1 MHRGGCSDGST
12 QDGWSVAVTWP
23 ALFGVFLLSHLAGD
37 FLLQTDW
44 QASHKGQ
51 VARGGA
57 PHRALGAHGLTYTLA
72 FVPALLWVAAE
83 SGAAAAL
90 GIALL
95 VMLPHMLIDDGRLVA
110 AWVHRVKRVHGTPTT
125 VVRLG
130 VDQTLHV
137 LALAAVAFLVT
148 G

>member
-1 MHRGGCSDGST
+1 
-12 QDGWSVAVTWP
+12 VAVTWP

-44 QASHKGQ
+44 QANHKGHES
-51 VARGGA
+51 RGRG
-57 PHRALGAHGLTYTLA
+57 PHRALGVHGITYTLA

-83 SGAAAAL
+83 SGAAVAL
-90 GIALL
+90 GVAVL
-95 VMLPHMLIDDGRLVA
+95 VLLPHVVIDDGRLVG
-110 AWVHRVKRVHGTPTT
+110 AWVHHVKRVHGTPTT

-137 LALAAVAFLVT
+137 LSLAGVAFLVT

>member
-1 MHRGGCSDGST
+1 M
-12 QDGWSVAVTWP
+12 TWP

-44 QASHKGQ
+44 QATHKRHGQ
-51 VARGGA
+51 GA
-57 PHRALGAHGLTYTLA
+57 SSPHLALGVHGLTYTLA
-72 FVPALLWVAAE
+72 FVPALLWVAGQ
-83 SGAAAAL
+83 SGAAVAV

-95 VMLPHMLIDDGRLVA
+95 VALPHVVIDDGRLVG
-110 AWVHRVKRVHGTPTT
+110 AWVHHVKRVNGTPPT

-130 VDQTLHV
+130 VDQSLH
-137 LALAAVAFLVT
+137 LIALAAVAFLVT

>member
-1 MHRGGCSDGST
+1 
-12 QDGWSVAVTWP
+12 VTWP

-44 QASHKGQ
+44 QANYKGHGSTSQ
-51 VARGGA
+51 RV
-57 PHRALGAHGLTYTLA
+57 PHRALGVHGITYTLA
-72 FVPALLWVAAE
+72 FVPALIWVAAE
-83 SGAAAAL
+83 SGAATAL

-95 VMLPHMLIDDGRLVA
+95 VALPHMVIDDGRLVG
-110 AWVHRVKRVHGTPTT
+110 AWVHHVKRVPGTPTT

-137 LALAAVAFLVT
+137 LALAAAAFLVT

>member
-1 MHRGGCSDGST
+1 
-12 QDGWSVAVTWP
+12 VTWP

-44 QASHKGQ
+44 QANHKGH
-51 VARGGA
+51 GPGPGP
-57 PHRALGAHGLTYTLA
+57 PHRALGVHGITYTLA
-72 FVPALLWVAAE
+72 FVPALLWVAAQ
-83 SGAAAAL
+83 SGAAA
-90 GIALL
+90 GVGVALL
-95 VMLPHMLIDDGRLVA
+95 VALPHVAVDDGRLVG
-110 AWVHRVKRVHGTPTT
+110 AWVHHVKRVEGTPTT

>member
-1 MHRGGCSDGST
+1 
-12 QDGWSVAVTWP
+12 VTWP

-44 QASHKGQ
+44 QANHKGHGSRQ
-51 VARGGA
+51 SG
-57 PHRALGAHGLTYTLA
+57 PHRALAVHGIAYTVA

-95 VMLPHMLIDDGRLVA
+95 VLLPHIVIDDGRLVG
-110 AWVHRVKRVHGTPTT
+110 AWVHHVKRVHGTPTT

-130 VDQTLHV
+130 VDQTMHV
-137 LALAAVAFLVT
+137 LSLAAVAFLVT

>member
-1 MHRGGCSDGST
+1 
-12 QDGWSVAVTWP
+12 VTWP

-44 QASHKGQ
+44 QATHKGYDSRP
-51 VARGGA
+51 RG
-57 PHRALGAHGLTYTLA
+57 PHRALGVHGIMYTVA
-72 FVPALLWVAAE
+72 FVPALVWVAAE

-90 GIALL
+90 GVSLL
-95 VMLPHMLIDDGRLVA
+95 VLLPHIIIDDGRLVG
-110 AWVHRVKRVHGTPTT
+110 AWVHHVKRVHGTPTT

-130 VDQTLHV
+130 VDQTLHLLL
-137 LALAAVAFLVT
+137 LAGVAFLVT

>member
-1 MHRGGCSDGST
+1 M
-12 QDGWSVAVTWP
+12 AVTWP

-44 QASHKGQ
+44 QANHKGT
-51 VARGGA
+51 RSRPGA
-57 PHRALGAHGLTYTLA
+57 PHRALGVHGITYTLA
-72 FVPALLWVAAE
+72 FVPALLWVAGD

-95 VMLPHMLIDDGRLVA
+95 VGLPHIAIDDGRLVG
-110 AWVHRVKRVHGTPTT
+110 AWVHHVKRVHGTPTT

-130 VDQTLHV
+130 VDQTMHL
-137 LALAAVAFLVT
+137 LTLGAVAFLVT